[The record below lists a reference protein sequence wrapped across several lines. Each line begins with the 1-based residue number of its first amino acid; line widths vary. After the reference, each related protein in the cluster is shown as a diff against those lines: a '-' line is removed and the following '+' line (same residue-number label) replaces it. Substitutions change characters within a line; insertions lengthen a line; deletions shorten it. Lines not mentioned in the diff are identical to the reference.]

1 MSRRETTAEAGEGTA
16 AKGPYDRQGP
26 IRVSFGV
33 YVISLLVAGIVVFII
48 MLVQFLPGHSMN
60 HRFETAVKNAD
71 YVYIGIRIPKE
82 ELKEREVNPLT
93 KEDDVVKLLKEMGA
107 KRAKVEINPDL
118 TKIPGE

>member
-1 MSRRETTAEAGEGTA
+1 MNRRETTPEAGEGPA

-33 YVISLLVAGIVVFII
+33 YVISLLVVGIVVFII

-60 HRFETAVKNAD
+60 HRFETAVKNAE

-82 ELKEREVNPLT
+82 ELKERDVNPLT